1 MSRTGTGSPETTSFL
16 SFSDLL
22 QHNLISHLVSRRKVI
37 PLTLQFFVLFYTE
50 SLSPSKFS
58 AGSQLLSGLGLGRTS
73 GFGGVSVSSVGIRSS
88 TNLGG
93 SSSFGVSSN
102 FGTSPKSFSPS
113 SNLNPKSGN
122 PDIFSAMIS
131 YYEVVDKSKANPETV
146 NKALQRYSG
155 NEDTMVAKLEQKYK
169 HPFPSYQK
177 ESQAFSINQF
187 PSSFSSSVSTSSIA
201 EGMKASHTST
211 SITILQS
218 ALCEPSSTGIFSP
231 ATPNVSPF
239 STKESLESTEE
250 SNNSLFGNGFGQVI
264 DREYLILHV
273 CFVYDLL

>member
-177 ESQAFSINQF
+177 ESPAPTVSELSSCSFQHS
-187 PSSFSSSVSTSSIA
+187 PSSFHAKRMSI
-201 EGMKASHTST
+201 
-211 SITILQS
+211 
-218 ALCEPSSTGIFSP
+218 PRSSTDQIFS
-231 ATPNVSPF
+231 
-239 STKESLESTEE
+239 
-250 SNNSLFGNGFGQVI
+250 NSYQAIKWNPLNGVLRFCPPKIKPISRIGVEPLSAEPLS
-264 DREYLILHV
+264 EYP
-273 CFVYDLL
+273 CK